1 MERPVPKMPSR
12 MSTPKIED
20 TKPSR
25 LIELFWWIVFIVPVI
40 FVWWSTG
47 SIIGVIVLIA
57 IRILIMFIPKFW
69 KKEQIKPKSDPKPTT
84 VRSETVNTRER
95 VLKPY
100 IEEAKQEWYELLKFA
115 KIYDKE
121 LEEKNLTAYR
131 KLRGWE

>member
-1 MERPVPKMPSR
+1 MARPTPKMPTR

-25 LIELFWWIVFIVPVI
+25 LIELFWWFVFIVPII

-69 KKEQIKPKSDPKPTT
+69 KKEQVATQSDREPIIIQ
-84 VRSETVNTRER
+84 SETVNTRES

-100 IEEAKQEWYELLKFA
+100 IEEAKQEWYGLLKFA

-121 LEEKNLTAYR
+121 KEDKNLAAYR

>member
-1 MERPVPKMPSR
+1 MARPTPKMPTR

-25 LIELFWWIVFIVPVI
+25 LIELFWWFVFIVPII

-69 KKEQIKPKSDPKPTT
+69 KKEQVATPPNQEPIIIQ
-84 VRSETVNTRER
+84 SETVNTRES

-100 IEEAKQEWYELLKFA
+100 IEEAKQEWYGLLKFA

-121 LEEKNLTAYR
+121 NEDKNLAAYR
-131 KLRGWE
+131 RLRGWE

>member
-1 MERPVPKMPSR
+1 MARPTPKMPTR

-25 LIELFWWIVFIVPVI
+25 LIELFWWFVFIVPII

-69 KKEQIKPKSDPKPTT
+69 KKEQVATQSDREPIIIQ
-84 VRSETVNTRER
+84 SETVNTRES

-100 IEEAKQEWYELLKFA
+100 IEEAKQEWYGLLKFA

-121 LEEKNLTAYR
+121 NEDKNLAAYR